1 MIVSARRLV
10 APGFD
15 GAGFDGPGFDGAG
28 WLEIDDG
35 IVVDRGPGER
45 ATGSRDGALAA
56 VIPGF
61 VDIHAHGALGHDV
74 GSTDAAGLAA
84 VVGYHAARGTTSL
97 VASVA
102 TAPLAALH
110 EAVAFLRPFVE
121 NGDLAGTHL
130 EGPYLSP
137 LRRGAHNPALLRE
150 PRIDEVRGLVDAGA
164 GTLRM
169 ITVAPELSGAEESIR
184 WLAAHGVV
192 VAVGHSDADAA
203 AARAAFGWGATVVTH
218 LFNGMRPLHH
228 RDPGLVGAALA
239 DDRVTVELILD
250 GQHVAA
256 EAAEIVRRSA
266 AGRLALVSDSMSATG
281 CGDGDYDLAG
291 SAVRVSNGVATL
303 VVGDS
308 LAGST
313 STVSTGFGI
322 LHETGTPL
330 PEAVAITSTTPA
342 RALGL
347 AEPLAVGSPADLLV
361 VDGGRV
367 ERVMR
372 RGAWLASS

>member
-1 MIVSARRLV
+1 VIVGAERLV
-10 APGFD
+10 TSAH
-15 GAGFDGPGFDGAG
+15 DGPG
-28 WLEIDDG
+28 WLEVEHG
-35 IVVDRGPGER
+35 VVVARG
-45 ATGSRDGALAA
+45 TGTHTDASGPLLGT
-56 VIPGF
+56 VVPGF

-102 TAPLAALH
+102 TTTPDGLV
-110 EAVAFLRPFVE
+110 EAVRFLRPFVE
-121 NGDLAGTHL
+121 RGDLAGTHL

-137 LRRGAHNPALLRE
+137 LRRGAHNPALLRA
-150 PRIDEVRGLVDAGA
+150 PRVDEIRALVEAG
-164 GTLRM
+164 GDTVRM
-169 ITVAPELSGAEESIR
+169 ITIAPELDGAEESVR

-203 AARAAFGWGATVVTH
+203 TARAAFGWGATVVTH

-228 RDPGLVGAALA
+228 RDPGIIGVALL

-250 GQHVAA
+250 GQHVAP
-256 EAAEIVRRSA
+256 EAAEIVRRTA
-266 AGRLALVSDSMSATG
+266 VGRLALVSDSMSATG
-281 CGDGDYDLAG
+281 CGDGDYVLAG
-291 SAVRVSNGVATL
+291 SAVRVSGGVATL
-303 VVGDS
+303 VEGDS

-313 STVSTGFGI
+313 ATVSTGFALLAALGA
-322 LHETGTPL
+322 PL
-330 PEAVAITSTTPA
+330 ADAVAITSTTPA

-347 AEPLAVGSPADLLV
+347 PVPLAVGSPADLLV
-361 VDGGRV
+361 VDGDSVDGDSVDSGRID
-367 ERVMR
+367 RVMR